1 MDDGPNDIFAE
12 LLELTAQAMRPAD
25 PRPIEDWAGEH
36 LDVGGWSPWEGK
48 FSAIRTP
55 WIIEPLAA
63 FQRPTSECWRIT
75 IMAAAAG
82 GKSTVAELCLLWLI
96 ANAPGFS
103 AWFAHHDAAAKE
115 FALTRIQ
122 RLLSACAPVRAYF
135 EAMSRHARST
145 QAVHFPHMDFLI
157 LPANEGAAQSKHLRY
172 LFLDETWQ
180 YEPGMLG
187 QLHKRTTRF
196 SHNRKILE
204 LSTGSQADDETAQAF
219 AMGSRREWQFLCPY
233 CGEHDAPKWSFD
245 RKGESPGGVK
255 WSPKAKRDDGTWD
268 YKAVRA
274 STAYECR
281 KCRTRHDPTQS
292 AGYLL
297 NKHGIYTPAAP
308 DAANGHESFRWN
320 AITSS
325 YELLPEMVVEF
336 LEARAALRRGTTEL
350 LQEFVQKRLAE
361 AWAPPPPE
369 ESSARIQSDYTLES
383 EWTEHP
389 NARPIMTVDVQISHF
404 WIVIRS
410 WDRGPVS
417 RLRFAGRADDWATVR
432 EIQINHGVQSGDVLC
447 DSSHFSDKV
456 YRECCRWGW
465 HAIKGDKAPG
475 GYKRLRKDGRTV
487 REMSRPAEGNAT
499 PSSLAPGSALRSC
512 KLFFVS
518 EELTSQALAHY
529 RSGSDAQGWSIAAD
543 TPVEYLQQLAARQRF
558 QRPNQRTGQPV
569 WEWRTIGKCGEHLW
583 DCERY
588 QLAAAQLAGLLAP
601 VVIASTP
608 TKPKPT
614 DSPDHESTS

>member
-1 MDDGPNDIFAE
+1 MNLPADESPAE
-12 LLELTAQAMRPAD
+12 LVALTAQAMRPAD
-25 PRPIEDWAGEH
+25 PRPIEEWAGQH
-36 LDVGGWSPWEGK
+36 LEVGGWSPWQGM
-48 FSAIRTP
+48 FSASHTP

-63 FQRPTSECWRIT
+63 FQRPTSDCWRIT

-122 RLLSACAPVRAYF
+122 RLLSGCAPVRAYF

-145 QAVHFPHMDFLI
+145 QAVHFPHMDLLI

-196 SHNRKILE
+196 SHNRKIIE
-204 LSTGSQADDETAQAF
+204 LSTGSQAEDETAQAF
-219 AMGSRREWQFLCPY
+219 AMGTRREWQFFCPA
-233 CGEHDAPKWSFD
+233 CQQHHIPKWSQ
-245 RKGESPGGVK
+245 VK
-255 WSPKAKRDDGTWD
+255 WSPAAKREGGRWD

-274 STAYECR
+274 SLFYECPT
-281 KCRTRHDPTQS
+281 CQHQHPATQS
-292 AGYLL
+292 AGYAL
-297 NKHGIYTPAAP
+297 NKNGRYTEPAA
-308 DAANGHESFRWN
+308 DAASGHESFHWN
-320 AITSS
+320 SVASS
-325 YELLPEMVVEF
+325 YDMLGEYAVEF
-336 LEARAALRRGTTEL
+336 LEARQALRRGTTEL

-383 EWTEHP
+383 DWPEHP
-389 NARPIMTVDVQISHF
+389 NARPIMTVDVQMSHF

-465 HAIKGDKAPG
+465 HAIKGDKAAG

-529 RSGSDAQGWSIAAD
+529 RSGSDPQGWSIAAD

-601 VVIASTP
+601 VVIATTP
-608 TKPKPT
+608 TKPDSTHAPT
-614 DSPDHESTS
+614 S